1 MSIFFKALL
10 ITISLVTL
18 EAHAWFW
25 DKNPG
30 QITTIEA
37 KSKVHLLYLIDI
49 ELNRQGL
56 SANLNHIDVSKITNM
71 NQLFWQ
77 SKFNGDISQWDVS
90 KVTDMAGMFSLS
102 RFNGDISKWDVS
114 EVTDMTW
121 MFLDSKFTGD
131 VTAWTYKPDK
141 YYRSLRHLAAPK

>member
-1 MSIFFKALL
+1 MASIN
-10 ITISLVTL
+10 T
-18 EAHAWFW
+18 HAWFW
-25 DKNPG
+25 DKNNHLFPS
-30 QITTIEA
+30 ITA
-37 KSKVHLLYLIDI
+37 KSTVHLLYLIDI
-49 ELNRQGL
+49 ELSRQGF

-114 EVTDMTW
+114 GVTDMTW

-131 VTAWTYKPDK
+131 VTAWPYKPDK
-141 YYRSLRHLAAPK
+141 YYRSLRHLDTPK